1 MLKKNKSNLIFKSLA
16 VWIRAFWSV
25 AVVVLAGR
33 LFFHDEI
40 ITSIEST
47 PHPALVYTIFGTA
60 ALAVLIFAHTLY
72 RYVAESDLMK
82 RMHDGTPE
90 ERAKI
95 LDGLRWTPDLLP
107 VYRLL
112 INLRNGATHIRAD
125 AFENELAACEGKV
138 LSRLTLADY
147 LGGALVGLGLVGT
160 FVGLLGT
167 LNDLGK
173 IFESLI
179 SVGSKDVDPVVM
191 FGTMIAKLQD
201 PMKGM
206 STAFVASLYGLMGS
220 LVIGLVA
227 LSLRHTGVSLC
238 KSARELLK
246 ADLYRDGIPAD
257 VVPTGDPAVSP
268 AIANALRAIPVGIDA
283 VLDVQKNL
291 LSQNK
296 QLLEEHRAWFDRH
309 RAFDVRLAE
318 VLRSMTIQ
326 SELHTKQLE
335 VYQKSNQQKPWM
347 WLAIVSIFT
356 SIVSA
361 VVMVL
366 IYVRLGEGQVQSGNM
381 PVIPSAQQPAPIAV
395 LPHRELSK
403 REGEPLVTA
412 VTIESAASVA
422 SGVLIAKPVES
433 EQVEVEKSAV
443 QAASAASAPPVPVP
457 NSKKQKVKADIA
469 NATKKSKV
477 KAQSQADAQK
487 PEQGRATK
495 CELDPANCADEAV
508 HAPVAESMQPVA
520 SGVLHAPETEK
531 NQPASSVQEAK

>member
-1 MLKKNKSNLIFKSLA
+1 MLKKNKGALFLKSLA

-25 AVVVLAGR
+25 TFVVVAGR
-33 LFFHDEI
+33 LFFHEEI
-40 ITSIEST
+40 VSSIEST

-60 ALAVLIFAHTLY
+60 ALAVLIFAYTLY
-72 RYVAESDLMK
+72 RYVAEAHLME

-90 ERAKI
+90 ERTKI
-95 LDGLRWTPDLLP
+95 LDSLRWVPDLLP
-107 VYRLL
+107 VYKLL
-112 INLRNGATHIRAD
+112 INLSNGATHIRAD

-179 SVGSKDVDPVVM
+179 SVGSKDVDPVAM

-246 ADLYRDGIPAD
+246 ADLYRDGIPDD
-257 VVPTGDPAVSP
+257 VMPTGDPAVSP
-268 AIANALRAIPVGIDA
+268 VIANALKAIPVGIDA
-283 VLDVQKNL
+283 VLGVQKNL

-318 VLRSMTIQ
+318 VLRSMTTQ

-335 VYQKSNQQKPWM
+335 VYQKSNAQKPWM
-347 WLAIVSIFT
+347 WVAIVSIVT

-366 IYVRLGEGQVQSGNM
+366 IYVRLGEGQVQNGNM
-381 PVIPSAQQPAPIAV
+381 PAIPSAQQPASVAV
-395 LPHRELSK
+395 MPHRDVSK
-403 REGEPLVTA
+403 PEVEPLVPV
-412 VTIESAASVA
+412 VTIEPAASVA
-422 SGVLIAKPVES
+422 SGSLITKSVEP
-433 EQVEVEKSAV
+433 EQVEQEKPAV
-443 QAASAASAPPVPVP
+443 QAASAASAPAAPVP
-457 NSKKQKVKADIA
+457 NSKKQKAKTEMA
-469 NATKKSKV
+469 NATKKN
-477 KAQSQADAQK
+477 KAKAKAQADAQK
-487 PEQGRATK
+487 HEQESATK
-495 CELDPANCADEAV
+495 CELDPASCANEAV
-508 HAPVAESMQPVA
+508 HTPAAERMQPAA
-520 SGVLHAPETEK
+520 SDVMHKPATEQI
-531 NQPASSVQEAK
+531 QPASSGQEAK